1 VWQVG
6 EELGIAASEILDFS
20 ANINPRGL
28 PPQARERLK
37 RDTSDARLLSFYPD
51 PSARRL
57 RNALSEQLGVTSDAI
72 VIGPGA
78 ESLLAP
84 ILRYLQPTRALVPV
98 PAFSEYR
105 RVCEQEQIEFSPFP
119 LERSELFRVPVERLC
134 AHIEAEPYGV
144 VLLNNPHN
152 PSGAMLEQ
160 HQVKRVLDA
169 ASYPA
174 ARFGAGAKPLAHARG
189 SDGNARGSDRS
200 HDRKGVVS
208 SKSVKSLA
216 HSTRSSSATLLL
228 DEAFIDY
235 VPDASLVRE
244 AANQP
249 HLIVLRSLTKFYGCP
264 ALRVG
269 YAVAHPDTVR
279 AIRSLLPTWSVTQLA
294 SDTLAEAV
302 ADREYAEASRRE
314 NAVERERL
322 ADSLSGLGLVVFP
335 PAANYLLLELLPDM
349 PTASELRS
357 RLIARHRMLI
367 RNCDSYEGLAPGRYV
382 RIAVRSSEENWRLIQ
397 ALAEELRVP

>member
-1 VWQVG
+1 MTVHGGDVWQVS

-37 RDTSDARLLSFYPD
+37 RDASDARLVSFYPD

-57 RNALSEQLGVTSDAI
+57 REALSQQLAVPADAI
-72 VIGPGA
+72 VVGPGA

-84 ILRYLQPTRALVPV
+84 IVRYLHPTRALVPI

-119 LERSELFRVPVERLC
+119 LQRSELFRMPVDRLC
-134 AHIEAEPYGV
+134 GRIESESPGA

-152 PSGAMLEQ
+152 PSGA
-160 HQVKRVLDA
+160 VLDA
-169 ASYPA
+169 HEVRRVGDIAIS
-174 ARFGAGAKPLAHARG
+174 FL
-189 SDGNARGSDRS
+189 
-200 HDRKGVVS
+200 
-208 SKSVKSLA
+208 
-216 HSTRSSSATLLL
+216 ATLVL

-235 VPDASLVRE
+235 VSEASLVQE

-249 HLIVLRSLTKFYGCP
+249 HLIVIRSLTKFYGCP

-269 YAVAHPDTVR
+269 YAVAHPDAIR
-279 AIRSLLPTWSVTQLA
+279 GIRSLLPTWPVTQLA
-294 SDTLAEAV
+294 IDTLADAV
-302 ADREYAEASRRE
+302 ADREYAESSRLE

-322 ADSLSGLGLVVFP
+322 ADSLRELNLVVFP
-335 PAANYLLLELLPDM
+335 SVANYLLLELCADM
-349 PTASELRS
+349 PAASNLRA
-357 RLIARHRMLI
+357 RLIAKHRILI
-367 RNCDSYEGLAPGRYV
+367 RNCDSYEGLTPKRYV
-382 RIAVRSSEENWRLIQ
+382 RVAVRSGEENCRLIQ
-397 ALAEELRVP
+397 ALAQELR

>member
-1 VWQVG
+1 VTVHGGDVWQVS

-37 RDTSDARLLSFYPD
+37 RDASDARLVSFYPD

-57 RNALSEQLGVTSDAI
+57 REALSQQLAVPADAI
-72 VIGPGA
+72 VVGPGA

-84 ILRYLQPTRALVPV
+84 ILRYLHPTRALAPI

-119 LERSELFRVPVERLC
+119 LQRSELFRMPVDRLC
-134 AHIEAEPYGV
+134 GRIESESPGA

-152 PSGAMLEQ
+152 PSGA
-160 HQVKRVLDA
+160 VLDA
-169 ASYPA
+169 HEVRRVGDIAIS
-174 ARFGAGAKPLAHARG
+174 FL
-189 SDGNARGSDRS
+189 
-200 HDRKGVVS
+200 
-208 SKSVKSLA
+208 
-216 HSTRSSSATLLL
+216 ATLVL

-235 VPDASLVRE
+235 VSEASLVQE

-249 HLIVLRSLTKFYGCP
+249 HLIVIRSLTKFYGCP

-269 YAVAHPDTVR
+269 YAVAHPDAIR
-279 AIRSLLPTWSVTQLA
+279 GIRSLLPTWPVTQLA
-294 SDTLAEAV
+294 IDTLADAV
-302 ADREYAEASRRE
+302 ADREYAESSRRE

-322 ADSLSGLGLVVFP
+322 ADSLRELNLVVFP
-335 PAANYLLLELLPDM
+335 SVANYLLLELCADM
-349 PTASELRS
+349 PAASNLRA
-357 RLIARHRMLI
+357 RLIAKHRILI
-367 RNCDSYEGLAPGRYV
+367 RNCDSYEGLTPKRYV
-382 RIAVRSSEENWRLIQ
+382 RVAVRSGEENCRLIQ
-397 ALAEELRVP
+397 ALAQELR